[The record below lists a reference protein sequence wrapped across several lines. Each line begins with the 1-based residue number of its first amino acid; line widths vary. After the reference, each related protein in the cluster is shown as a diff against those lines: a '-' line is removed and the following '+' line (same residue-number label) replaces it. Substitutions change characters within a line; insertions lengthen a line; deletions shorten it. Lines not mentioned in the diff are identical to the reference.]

1 MALMALVVAAV
12 ALVAAGCGGSDNNE
26 ASGSTDTT
34 TVTETATET
43 AASTETTS
51 TETSTDTGSS
61 IGTGALSGECKQLAQ
76 LGEKFSASLSGQSGD
91 LGDVAKAF
99 DQLAGQ
105 VPDEIK
111 PDFQVLAENYKKI
124 AEALKGVDVQSGK
137 APTADQ
143 AAKLQQALTSI
154 DNTKVQAAVTHL
166 EAWAQK
172 NCGS

>member
-1 MALMALVVAAV
+1 MALMGLVVVAA

-34 TVTETATET
+34 AATETAASTATET
-43 AASTETTS
+43 AASTET
-51 TETSTDTGSS
+51 TSTDTGSS

-76 LGEKFSASLSGQSGD
+76 LGEKFSASLAGQSGD

-111 PDFQVLAENYKKI
+111 PDFEVLAENYKKI

-154 DNTKVQAAVTHL
+154 DNTKVQEAVTHL